1 MGKVL
6 QVRVYAYTYDE
17 ADVRKAW
24 PRLWS
29 LAFEETKPG
38 FPYEMAGVLELVRAL
53 DDLYQF
59 GVLPEATRAVLAAG
73 LPKVVKGVETL
84 QRRLA
89 DWNPQ
94 AANEASDQIEEGLGE
109 LEKQAAYP

>member
-6 QVRVYAYTYDE
+6 QVRVYAYTYNE
-17 ADVRKAW
+17 EDVRKTW

-59 GVLPEATRAVLAAG
+59 GVMPEAFRTVVASG
-73 LPKVVKGVETL
+73 LPKVVKAVEDL
-84 QRRLA
+84 QRHLA

-94 AANEASDQIEEGLGE
+94 AANQASDRIEEGLGE
-109 LEKQAAYP
+109 LERQVANP

>member
-17 ADVRKAW
+17 EDVRKTW
-24 PRLWS
+24 PLLWR
-29 LAFEETKPG
+29 LAFVETKPG
-38 FPYEMAGVLELVRAL
+38 FPFETKGVLELVRAL

-73 LPKVVKGVETL
+73 LPQVVKGVETL
-84 QRRLA
+84 QKRLA

-94 AANEASDQIEEGLGE
+94 GANEASDQIEEGLGE
-109 LEKQAAYP
+109 LEKRAANP

>member
-6 QVRVYAYTYDE
+6 QIRVYAYTYNE
-17 ADVRKAW
+17 EDVRKAW

-59 GVLPEATRAVLAAG
+59 GVMPEAFRTVVASG
-73 LPKVVKGVETL
+73 LPKVVKAVEEL
-84 QRRLA
+84 QRHLA

-94 AANEASDQIEEGLGE
+94 AANQASDRIEEGLGE
-109 LEKQAAYP
+109 LERQVANP

>member
-1 MGKVL
+1 MGKIL
-6 QVRVYAYTYDE
+6 QIRVYAYTYNE
-17 ADVRKAW
+17 EDVRKTW

-59 GVLPEATRAVLAAG
+59 GVVPEAVRTVFASG
-73 LPKVVKGVETL
+73 LPRVVKAVEDL
-84 QRRLA
+84 QRHLA

-94 AANEASDQIEEGLGE
+94 AANQASDRIEEGLGE
-109 LEKQAAYP
+109 LERQVANP